1 MAGTTLTVLSG
12 ASRGLGLALARRS
25 LAAGHRLV
33 TLARSPLAL
42 PAPDGAHQH
51 IQADLATVQ
60 GAQQA
65 SHALLQALQQAQA
78 ERFVL
83 INNAGTVD
91 PVAQAADLLDAQ
103 ALARALQLNVAS
115 VMVLTAAFLQG
126 TPAAARRQVLN
137 ISSGAGRKPVSGWA
151 AYGTSK
157 AALDFYT
164 QTLQLENP
172 TLQACSLAPG
182 VVDTDMQAHIRSQS
196 RDDFPGLSRFIDL
209 HQQGQLSSPDDTAA
223 RILRYLDSPAFGRH
237 TLDDIRH
244 YD

>member
-157 AALDFYT
+157 AALD
-164 QTLQLENP
+164 
-172 TLQACSLAPG
+172 
-182 VVDTDMQAHIRSQS
+182 
-196 RDDFPGLSRFIDL
+196 
-209 HQQGQLSSPDDTAA
+209 
-223 RILRYLDSPAFGRH
+223 
-237 TLDDIRH
+237 
-244 YD
+244 

>member
-25 LAAGHRLV
+25 LAAGHRLI

-65 SHALLQALQQAQA
+65 SHALLQALRQAQA
-78 ERFVL
+78 ERFML

-91 PVAQAADLLDAQ
+91 PVAQAAELLDAQ

-126 TPAAARRQVLN
+126 APAAARRQVLN

-182 VVDTDMQAHIRSQS
+182 VIDTDMQAHIRSQS